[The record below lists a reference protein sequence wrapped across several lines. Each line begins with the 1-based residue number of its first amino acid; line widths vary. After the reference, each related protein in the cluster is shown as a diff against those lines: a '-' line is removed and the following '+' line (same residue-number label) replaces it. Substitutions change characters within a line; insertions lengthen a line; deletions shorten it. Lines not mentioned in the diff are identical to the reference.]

1 MPTIKFLNLQS
12 LEHFRWYLKSFF
24 LLSTNFFYENI
35 VVENRKKNE
44 SFNFIDESVLDDILL
59 DSYFFSSYFKVSQ
72 KFMLARIKCSLSH
85 SGKA

>member
-1 MPTIKFLNLQS
+1 MKIS
-12 LEHFRWYLKSFF
+12 LLK
-24 LLSTNFFYENI
+24 TE
-35 VVENRKKNE
+35 KKNA
-44 SFNFIDESVLDDILL
+44 SSNFIDESVLDDILL